1 MISIRDLIATSN
13 SNVRAQAEIERDRRV
28 RAVYDKYPD
37 LEQIDN
43 DIVSARTTRFI
54 AVIDNNEVEIKH
66 STNLEKQLLDKRNR
80 FMARNDI
87 PDTFDEE
94 RVVCSRCNDTG
105 FFTNKSGMKQV
116 CPCRADDIEESY
128 RLSGIGDFSTIK
140 IESYKD
146 DHFGNKSQRLAIR
159 RSLLECIM
167 GKKTGN
173 NPLMIYS
180 DGIQT
185 GKTFL
190 SIYALKLAINLGYS
204 VYYLRLDDLSD
215 MDEEDIDDL
224 KDVDILVI
232 DNYIAGMTMTGSIG
246 TKLSSILETR
256 QAREKSTVIVTS
268 FPVKTL
274 IDDSDAR
281 VSGKIKKAFVIGGK
295 SSK

>member
-13 SNVRAQAEIERDRRV
+13 SNVKAEAEIERDRRV
-28 RAVYDKYPD
+28 RAVYDKYPE

-87 PDTFDEE
+87 PGTFDEE
-94 RVVCSRCNDTG
+94 RYVCFRCNDTG

-146 DHFGNKSQRLAIR
+146 DYFGNKSQRLAIR

-167 GKKTGN
+167 GKKN
-173 NPLMIYS
+173 DNPLLVYS

-190 SIYALKLAINLGYS
+190 AIYALKLAINLGHS

-215 MDEEDIDDL
+215 MYEEDIDDL

-246 TKLSSILETR
+246 TKLSSVLETR
-256 QAREKSTVIVTS
+256 QARQQSTVLVTS
-268 FPVKTL
+268 FPIKTL

-281 VSGKIKKAFVIGGK
+281 ISGKIKKATVIGGK
-295 SSK
+295 GSK